1 MGLIPGSG
9 RAPGGRHGNTLQYP
23 GWENP
28 MERGD
33 WWATIHGVAK
43 ELNMT
48 EGTNRHHVSVL
59 SILFIHILYIYI
71 NIYSSVYIYQSQFI
85 HLHLPP
91 SNHRFAFYI
100 CPQCF
105 NDIIQYYNCI

>member
-1 MGLIPGSG
+1 MGKESSCKLGDAGDLGSISGSG

-48 EGTNRHHVSVL
+48 EATNHHHVSVL

-71 NIYSSVYIYQSQFI
+71 YIF
-85 HLHLPP
+85 
-91 SNHRFAFYI
+91 
-100 CPQCF
+100 
-105 NDIIQYYNCI
+105 